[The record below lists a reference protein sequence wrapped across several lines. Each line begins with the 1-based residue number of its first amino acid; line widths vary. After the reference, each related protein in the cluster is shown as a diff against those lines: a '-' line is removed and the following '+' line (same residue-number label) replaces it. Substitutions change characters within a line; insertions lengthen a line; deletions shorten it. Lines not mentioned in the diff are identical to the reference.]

1 MVETGA
7 KRARPEF
14 GIEAE
19 ARLEVVYWERS

>member
-1 MVETGA
+1 MVETAA
-7 KRARPEF
+7 KCDRPEF